1 LPLIV
6 IIYIYDGFIEIVVNF
21 IFFTFFSL
29 KMLSFGDIVLIFDG
43 FWPPK
48 IVLVQVEN
56 PRESI

>member
-1 LPLIV
+1 MDLLKLLLILS
-6 IIYIYDGFIEIVVNF
+6 FSH
-21 IFFTFFSL
+21 FFSL
-29 KMLSFGDIVLIFDG
+29 KMLSFGGIVLIFDG